1 MDRRR
6 CLRSRPRARGPRV
19 RAGGRDGAAD
29 LRGRRRQRER
39 RDLRER
45 SGAGARPRLLVRRH
59 EPGRRAE
66 PHRVR
71 SGDRDVTQR
80 PGDDRPA
87 RTLWQIV
94 LAVMLASFALHRG
107 AAAYMAHSGGL
118 GLALGLA
125 AQSAAALATAL
136 GIWLGRR
143 WVLGCVV
150 LLGATLLALPLLAAF
165 THGAAAALGALSAAI

>member
-1 MDRRR
+1 
-6 CLRSRPRARGPRV
+6 
-19 RAGGRDGAAD
+19 
-29 LRGRRRQRER
+29 
-39 RDLRER
+39 
-45 SGAGARPRLLVRRH
+45 
-59 EPGRRAE
+59 
-66 PHRVR
+66 
-71 SGDRDVTQR
+71 VTQR

-118 GLALGLA
+118 GDGLALGLA
-125 AQSAAALATAL
+125 AQSAAALATAF

-165 THGAAAALGALSAAI
+165 THGAAAAPGALSAAIVLGLGTAALFFHLRHELRRGSLGRGTDLASHRVSHPTGSGGRG